1 MKIAVFGNYPQWLI
15 QFRGPMLKRMAEKGH
30 SVYACAPS
38 ASEDVKAQLAD
49 IGVRYAHIPLSRANL
64 NPLKNFKSFIC
75 FYQFLLKIKPEYL
88 FVYTVKPVILGSLA
102 AKFAGTDKIFSM
114 IEGLGF
120 VFTESEESKISWLK
134 TFISFF
140 YRLSLKC
147 SSKIFFLNQD
157 DHDYFLKSKLIDKNQ
172 GVLLDGIGVDLEYY
186 SPVSLPEQISFVMIA
201 RLIKEKGVC
210 EYVRAAEIIKQEF
223 PLVKFTLVGW
233 LDEHPS
239 SLSSLELEQLL
250 AKNCVNYL
258 GRLEDVRPAI
268 RAASVYVLPSYYRE
282 GLPRTIQEAMA
293 MARPIITTEAPGCR
307 HTVINGAN
315 GYKVPVRNAQ
325 RLAEAM
331 KKFIINPELAGE
343 MGRQSR
349 KIAELRFNEDDITD
363 KIMNV
368 MELE

>member
-15 QFRGPMLKRMAEKGH
+15 RFRGPMLKRMAEKGH

-38 ASEDVKAQLAD
+38 ASEDVNAQLAD
-49 IGVRYAHIPLSRANL
+49 IGVRYAHIPLRRANL
-64 NPLKNFKSFIC
+64 NPLNNFKTFIC

-102 AKFAGTDKIFSM
+102 AKLAGTDKIVSM

-120 VFTESEESKISWLK
+120 VFTELEESKINWLRV
-134 TFISFF
+134 FISFF

-157 DHDYFLKSKLIDKNQ
+157 DYDYFLKSKLIDKNQ
-172 GVLLDGIGVDLEYY
+172 GVVLDGIGVDLEYY
-186 SPVSLPEQISFVMIA
+186 YPVSLPEQISFVMIA

-210 EYVRAAEIIKQEF
+210 EYVRAAEIIKQDF
-223 PLVKFTLVGW
+223 PWVKFTLVGEV
-233 LDEHPS
+233 DEHPS

-250 AKNCVNYL
+250 VKNCVNYL
-258 GRLEDVRPAI
+258 GRLEDIRPAI
-268 RAASVYVLPSYYRE
+268 RAASVYVLPSYRE
-282 GLPRTIQEAMA
+282 GLSRTIQEAMA

-307 HTVINGAN
+307 QTVINGVN
-315 GYKVPVRNAQ
+315 GYKVPVRNVQ

-343 MGRQSR
+343 MGHQSR
-349 KIAELRFNEDDITD
+349 TIAEARFNEDDITD
-363 KIMNV
+363 KIMSV